1 MFEIKTYN
9 AIAPEGLNLLNAD
22 QFALNSGANPDGIIL
37 RSEKLHGMEFP
48 ESLKAI
54 AVPVPA
60 STTYPLK
67 NVPKQ
72 VSLYSTRLV
81 RTPTRLRNLFWQL

>member
-22 QFALNSGANPDGIIL
+22 QFVLNSGANPDGIIL

-54 AVPVPA
+54 ARAGAA

-72 VSLYSTRLV
+72 ASLSSTHQARMPMRSKSLC
-81 RTPTRLRNLFWQL
+81 WQL

>member
-22 QFALNSGANPDGIIL
+22 QFVLNSGANPDGIIL

-54 AVPVPA
+54 ARAGAGVN
-60 STTYPLK
+60 
-67 NVPKQ
+67 NVPMRSK
-72 VSLYSTRLV
+72 SLC
-81 RTPTRLRNLFWQL
+81 WQL